1 MRTLTLQVYYH
12 GETIKVHVSV
22 TNSSSKNIKNIIVS
36 GKRDRPCGACCC
48 VSDEAL
54 TPPRVSVSP
63 SVDQIS
69 NVVLYSN
76 DSYVKCV
83 AIEETGCVSTR
94 DIQFG

>member
-12 GETIKVHVSV
+12 GEPIKVHVSV

-36 GKRDRPCGACCC
+36 GKHDQPCEACCC
-48 VSDEAL
+48 VPDEAL

-63 SVDQIS
+63 SVDQVS

-83 AIEETGCVSTR
+83 AIEETGCVSTH
-94 DIQFG
+94 DLQFW